1 MTRQTY
7 DVIVIG
13 SGPAGGIIARRL
25 GEAGLDVAVVEKNGW
40 GGVCPLRGCEPKKT
54 LADMT
59 HEVLRVRDMAGHG
72 VAGNLRV
79 DWASLM
85 RFKHSVID
93 PISDKV
99 FDSFHGRG
107 VTTVHGE
114 ARFTGP
120 DTVEVEGLG
129 TLSARH
135 IVVAAGA
142 VPRKLDIPGEE
153 LLMTSDEFLDMETL
167 PESMLFIGGG
177 FISFEFACIA
187 AAAGARATILHRSR
201 RVLKGVDENLGRK
214 LVQAMQDQGV
224 AVHTDH
230 PVKAV
235 KPFEDGVRVFVAGP
249 DDVEM
254 EFVAAAAVSGAGRV
268 PDLGGLDLDKAGVSS
283 GPHGIEVDEH
293 LRSVSNPKVY
303 GAGDCVEPGHPLT
316 SVAALQGD
324 TVVRN
329 ILKEGTARSNLS
341 GTAGAVFTHPVLA
354 CAGLL
359 VEQASEQG
367 YDFKIYEGD
376 AAKWSEHNRIGMTHA
391 GYRILV
397 ERGSGRILGAHYL
410 GAHAEEVVN
419 IFGLAI
425 RHGLTREDLL
435 AQPWAYPS
443 FGYTVR
449 YMLG

>member
-1 MTRQTY
+1 VTRQTY

-13 SGPAGGIIARRL
+13 SGPAGGIVARRL
-25 GEAGLDVAVVEKNGW
+25 GEAGLDVAVVERNGW
-40 GGVCPLRGCEPKKT
+40 GGVCPLRGCEPKKI

-59 HEVLRVRDMAGHG
+59 HEVLRVRDMAARG

-79 DWASLM
+79 EWASLM
-85 RFKHSVID
+85 RFKHSLID
-93 PISDKV
+93 PLSDRI

-107 VTTVHGE
+107 VTTVHGA
-114 ARFTGP
+114 ARFIGP
-120 DTVEVEGLG
+120 DSVEVEGLG
-129 TLSARH
+129 TLTARH
-135 IVVAAGA
+135 IVVATGA
-142 VPRKLDIPGEE
+142 QPRKLDIPGED
-153 LLMTSDEFLDMETL
+153 LLMTSDEFLDMKTL

-177 FISFEFACIA
+177 FVSFEFACIA

-201 RVLKGVDENLGRK
+201 RVLKGFDQNLSRK
-214 LVQAMQDQGV
+214 LVQAMQAQGV

-235 KPFEDGVRVFVAGP
+235 EPFEDGVRVIVNGP
-249 DDVEM
+249 DDVEI
-254 EFVAAAAVSGAGRV
+254 EFVAEAAVSGAGRV
-268 PDLGGLDLDKAGVSS
+268 PYLDGLDLDKAGIDS
-283 GPHGIEVDEH
+283 GPRGIEVDAYM
-293 LRSVSNPKVY
+293 RSVSNPRVY
-303 GAGDCVEPGHPLT
+303 GAGDCVDPGHPLT
-316 SVAALQGD
+316 PVAALQAN
-324 TVVRN
+324 TVVNN
-329 ILKEGTARSNLS
+329 ILEENSARSDLS

-367 YDFKIYEGD
+367 YDFEIYEGD
-376 AAKWSEHNRIGMTHA
+376 AAQWSEHDRLGMAHA

-419 IFGLAI
+419 IFGMAI
-425 RHGLTREDLL
+425 RHGLTRDDLL
-435 AQPWAYPS
+435 AQPWSYPS